1 MKKSLVAA
9 GVIIALGVV
18 WTGGAWYTGKQ
29 LESRIA
35 DMVQQ
40 ANAQLQSSAP
50 QAGVELTYQGYQ
62 RGLFRSHLQLVLKPA
77 AGKAPRW
84 LAAGQSLVFDEVVD
98 HGPFPLASLKSFNLA
113 PAMASVK
120 TTLTNND
127 ASKALFDIAKGE
139 TPFTIDTRI
148 AYSGD
153 NTSAI
158 VLNPLDYAKG
168 DEKVAFSGGQFQLD
182 ADREGKTLSL
192 SGEAGSGQINAVN
205 EYNQKVQLTFNNL
218 KTDGSTEMASFNE
231 RIGKQAISLDK
242 LAIGV
247 EGKELALFEGMK
259 IDGNSSLTADGKGIN
274 SQLDYTVNSLKLQN
288 QDIGSG
294 RLTLKLDNINGEAFH
309 QFSQKYNAE
318 AQALMADPQLAQNPE
333 LYQQALTQ
341 TFFSALPM
349 MLKGSPSLTISPLS
363 WRNAKGETTL
373 NLSILLK
380 DPSLTTT
387 PPQTLADEVD
397 RSVKSLDGKLVI
409 PVDMATAF
417 MTQIAGL
424 EGYQP
429 ADAAK
434 LADQQVKGLAAM
446 GQMFRITTMEDNAI
460 TSSLQY
466 ADGQVTLNGQ
476 KMPLDEFAGMFGLA
490 LPAVSEPA
498 APQETQPQDDAPQDV
513 VPPSAPQQ

>member
-18 WTGGAWYTGKQ
+18 WSGGAWYTGKQ

-50 QAGVELTYQGYQ
+50 QAGVELTYQNYQ
-62 RGLFRSHLQLVLKPA
+62 RGLFSSHLQLVLKPI
-77 AGKAPRW
+77 AGKEPRW

-153 NTSAI
+153 NQSAI

-168 DEKVAFSGGQFQLD
+168 DEKVTFSGGQFQLN

-294 RLTLKLDNINGEAFH
+294 RLTLKLDNIDGAAFH

-341 TFFSALPM
+341 TFFSALP
-349 MLKGSPSLTISPLS
+349 
-363 WRNAKGETTL
+363 
-373 NLSILLK
+373 
-380 DPSLTTT
+380 
-387 PPQTLADEVD
+387 
-397 RSVKSLDGKLVI
+397 
-409 PVDMATAF
+409 

-490 LPAVSEPA
+490 LPAVAEPA

-513 VPPSAPQQ
+513 VPPAAPQQ

>member
-1 MKKSLVAA
+1 MKKSLIAA

-18 WTGGAWYTGKQ
+18 WTGGSWYTGKQ

-50 QAGVELTYQGYQ
+50 QAGVELTYQDYQ
-62 RGLFRSHLQLVLKPA
+62 RGLFSSHLQLVVKPI
-77 AGKAPRW
+77 AGKETRW

-98 HGPFPLASLKSFNLA
+98 HGPFPLASLKNFNLA
-113 PAMASVK
+113 PSMASVK
-120 TTLTNND
+120 TTLVNND

-153 NTSAI
+153 NQSAI

-168 DEKVAFSGGQFQLD
+168 DEKVTFSGGQFQLD
-182 ADREGKTLSL
+182 SDREGKTINL

-205 EYNQKVQLTFNNL
+205 EYNQKIQVIFNNL
-218 KTDGSTEMASFNE
+218 KTDGTTEMASFNE
-231 RIGKQAISLDK
+231 RIGKQAISLEK
-242 LAIGV
+242 LSIGV

-259 IDGNSSLTADGKGIN
+259 VDGNSTLTADGKGIN

-294 RLTLKLDNINGEAFH
+294 RLTLKLDNIDGQAFH
-309 QFSQKYNAE
+309 EFSQKYNAE
-318 AQALMADPQLAQNPE
+318 AQALMANPQLAQNPE

-341 TFFSALPM
+341 TFFSTLPM
-349 MLKGSPSLTISPLS
+349 MLKGNPSLTIAPLS

-373 NLSILLK
+373 NFSILLQ
-380 DPSLTTT
+380 DPSQNTT

-476 KMPLDEFAGMFGLA
+476 KMPLDEFAGMFGLE

-498 APQETQPQDDAPQDV
+498 PQEPLPQETTPQEV
-513 VPPSAPQQ
+513 VPPAAPQQ

>member
-9 GVIIALGVV
+9 GIIIALGVV

-29 LESRIA
+29 LENRIA

-40 ANAQLQSSAP
+40 ANTQLQSSAP
-50 QAGVELTYQGYQ
+50 QAGVELAYQNYQ
-62 RGLFRSHLQLVLKPA
+62 RGLFSSHLQLVVKPI
-77 AGKAPRW
+77 AGKATGW
-84 LAAGQSLVFDEVVD
+84 LDAGQSLLFDEVVD
-98 HGPFPLASLKSFNLA
+98 HGPFPLTSLKNFNLA
-113 PAMASVK
+113 PSMASVT
-120 TTLTNND
+120 TTLVNND

-153 NTSAI
+153 SQSAI
-158 VLNPLDYAKG
+158 VLRALDYTKD
-168 DEKVAFSGGQFQLD
+168 DEKVTFSGGQFQLD
-182 ADREGKTLSL
+182 ADREGKTISL
-192 SGEAGSGQINAVN
+192 TGKAGSGQINAVN
-205 EYNQKVQLTFNNL
+205 EYNQKVQFTFNNL
-218 KTDGSTEMASFNE
+218 KADGKTQMASFNE
-231 RIGKQAISLDK
+231 RIGTQTLSLEK
-242 LAIGV
+242 MSIGV

-259 IDGNSSLTADGKGIN
+259 IAGNSALTADGKGIN

-294 RLTLKLDNINGEAFH
+294 RLTLKLDNIDGQAFH

-318 AQALMADPQLAQNPE
+318 AQALMADPQLAQNHE
-333 LYQQALTQ
+333 LYQQALVQ
-341 TFFSALPM
+341 TFFSSLPI
-349 MLKGSPSLTISPLS
+349 MLKGNPSLTISPLS
-363 WRNAKGETTL
+363 WRNAKGETTF

-380 DPSLTTT
+380 DPSPITA
-387 PPQTLADEVD
+387 PPQTLADEVN

-409 PVDMATAF
+409 PVDMATEF
-417 MTQIAGL
+417 MTRIAGL

-476 KMPLDEFAGMFGLA
+476 KMPLDEFAGMFGLE
-490 LPAVSEPA
+490 LPVSEPA
-498 APQETQPQDDAPQDV
+498 APQETAPQEA
-513 VPPSAPQQ
+513 VPPAAPQQ

>member
-50 QAGVELTYQGYQ
+50 QAGVALTYQNYQ
-62 RGLFRSHLQLVLKPA
+62 RGLFSSHLQLVVKPI
-77 AGKAPRW
+77 AGKNPRW
-84 LAAGQSLVFDEVVD
+84 LAAEQSLVFDEVVD
-98 HGPFPLASLKSFNLA
+98 HGPFPLASLKSLNLV

-120 TTLTNND
+120 TTLVNND
-127 ASKALFDIAKGE
+127 VSKALFDIAKGE
-139 TPFTIDTRI
+139 TPFTINTRI

-153 NTSAI
+153 NRSAI
-158 VLNPLDYAKG
+158 VLKPLDYTQG
-168 DEKVAFSGGQFQLD
+168 DEKLTFSGGQFQLD
-182 ADREGKTLSL
+182 ADREGKALSL
-192 SGEAGSGQINAVN
+192 AGEAGSGQINAVN

-218 KTDGSTEMASFNE
+218 KIDGSAEMDSFS
-231 RIGKQAISLDK
+231 KQAISLGK
-242 LAIGV
+242 LSIGV
-247 EGKELALFEGMK
+247 EGKELARFEGMK
-259 IDGNSSLTADGKGIN
+259 FDGNTSLTSDGKGIN
-274 SQLDYTVNSLKLQN
+274 SQLDYTISSLKLQD
-288 QDIGSG
+288 QDIGGG
-294 RLTLKLDNINGEAFH
+294 RLALKVDNIDGEAFR

-318 AQALMADPQLAQNPE
+318 AQALMADPQLVQHPE
-333 LYQQALTQ
+333 LYQQMLVQ
-341 TFFSALPM
+341 TFFSSLPI

-363 WRNAKGETTL
+363 WSNAKGETTL
-373 NLSILLK
+373 NLSIQLK
-380 DPSLTTT
+380 DPSLTTA
-387 PPQTLADEVD
+387 PPQTLADEVI

-490 LPAVSEPA
+490 LPAASEPA
-498 APQETQPQDDAPQDV
+498 APQETLPQEM
-513 VPPSAPQQ
+513 VPPAAPQQ

>member
-1 MKKSLVAA
+1 
-9 GVIIALGVV
+9 
-18 WTGGAWYTGKQ
+18 
-29 LESRIA
+29 
-35 DMVQQ
+35 
-40 ANAQLQSSAP
+40 
-50 QAGVELTYQGYQ
+50 
-62 RGLFRSHLQLVLKPA
+62 
-77 AGKAPRW
+77 
-84 LAAGQSLVFDEVVD
+84 
-98 HGPFPLASLKSFNLA
+98 
-113 PAMASVK
+113 
-120 TTLTNND
+120 
-127 ASKALFDIAKGE
+127 
-139 TPFTIDTRI
+139 
-148 AYSGD
+148 
-153 NTSAI
+153 
-158 VLNPLDYAKG
+158 
-168 DEKVAFSGGQFQLD
+168 
-182 ADREGKTLSL
+182 
-192 SGEAGSGQINAVN
+192 
-205 EYNQKVQLTFNNL
+205 
-218 KTDGSTEMASFNE
+218 MASFNE

-294 RLTLKLDNINGEAFH
+294 RLTLKLDNIDGAAFH

-490 LPAVSEPA
+490 LPAVAEPA
-498 APQETQPQDDAPQDV
+498 APQQ
-513 VPPSAPQQ
+513 

>member
-168 DEKVAFSGGQFQLD
+168 DEKVTFSGGQFQLD

-274 SQLDYTVNSLKLQN
+274 SQLDL
-288 QDIGSG
+288 
-294 RLTLKLDNINGEAFH
+294 
-309 QFSQKYNAE
+309 
-318 AQALMADPQLAQNPE
+318 
-333 LYQQALTQ
+333 
-341 TFFSALPM
+341 
-349 MLKGSPSLTISPLS
+349 
-363 WRNAKGETTL
+363 
-373 NLSILLK
+373 
-380 DPSLTTT
+380 
-387 PPQTLADEVD
+387 
-397 RSVKSLDGKLVI
+397 
-409 PVDMATAF
+409 
-417 MTQIAGL
+417 
-424 EGYQP
+424 
-429 ADAAK
+429 
-434 LADQQVKGLAAM
+434 
-446 GQMFRITTMEDNAI
+446 
-460 TSSLQY
+460 
-466 ADGQVTLNGQ
+466 
-476 KMPLDEFAGMFGLA
+476 
-490 LPAVSEPA
+490 
-498 APQETQPQDDAPQDV
+498 
-513 VPPSAPQQ
+513 

>member
-62 RGLFRSHLQLVLKPA
+62 RGLFRSHLQLVLKPI
-77 AGKAPRW
+77 AGKEPRW

-153 NTSAI
+153 NQSAI

-168 DEKVAFSGGQFQLD
+168 DEKVTFSGGQFQLN

-242 LAIGV
+242 LAIGG
-247 EGKELALFEGMK
+247 EGKELALVEGMAL
-259 IDGNSSLTADGKGIN
+259 DGGSTLTKDGKGVN
-274 SQLDYTVNSLKLQN
+274 SQVNYTVNSLKLQG
-288 QDIGSG
+288 QDMGSG
-294 RLTLKLDNINGEAFH
+294 KLTLKVDNVDGQAWH
-309 QFSQKYNAE
+309 QFSQQYSAQS
-318 AQALMADPQLAQNPE
+318 QALLAKPELAQNPE
-333 LYQQALTQ
+333 LYQQALTE
-341 TFFSALPM
+341 TLFNALPIL
-349 MLKGSPSLTISPLS
+349 LKGNPSVTISPLS
-363 WRNAKGETTL
+363 WRNAKGESSL
-373 NLSILLK
+373 NLSVLLK
-380 DPSLTTT
+380 DPALVTA
-387 PPQTLADEVD
+387 PPQTLADSLD
-397 RSVKSLDGKLVI
+397 RVVQSLDGKVVI
-409 PVDMATAF
+409 PVDMATEF
-417 MTQIAGL
+417 MTKIAGL

-460 TSSLQY
+460 SSSLQY
-466 ADGQVTLNGQ
+466 ANGQVTLNGQ
-476 KMPLDEFAGMFGLA
+476 KMPLEDFAAMFGLEA
-490 LPAVSEPA
+490 PSLPDSAPQEGQPQQDDA
-498 APQETQPQDDAPQDV
+498 APQQDDA
-513 VPPSAPQQ
+513 APQP